1 MGRMRKKASQLKK
14 EVVWGKTE
22 GSILLYVSTV
32 CKTEVRVMAWHYNA
46 SDSPR
51 DGGVDC
57 IFIFLQALGTSTN

>member
-1 MGRMRKKASQLKK
+1 MRKKASQLKK

-22 GSILLYVSTV
+22 VSILLYVCTV
-32 CKTEVRVMAWHYNA
+32 CIYLLSITEVSIMAWHYYA

-57 IFIFLQALGTSTN
+57 IFIFLQALSTN